1 MGEIPHSEKMF
12 HLPIEISVYVPSTQD
27 VDKVISKS
35 EMKLR
40 VDEVKKYL
48 ATLFGGFSSSS
59 VEGGFLASDGKVVK
73 ENVERV
79 VSFAPKGEFEKNKE
93 ALVQKASE
101 WATKWGQEAI
111 GLEHEGDLY
120 YVPQKFENGGTVAI
134 REAKEM
140 ANSQALEI
148 KHHASELANALK
160 GNPTIEAWVIAKLER
175 ASNDLAD
182 VTHYLEGR
190 VQMSGKK
197 MATGGQTPAQNEL
210 INRIPRNYN
219 FELNYKI
226 GQSFQVDVVGGTK
239 TAYIK
244 SFDFSVDEVDGKPTL
259 NSDSYRIHYIVNGR
273 EESAH
278 YSFLKNL
285 KKEYNKITLEV
296 PYSLDGGI
304 FFENSIYD
312 GNLKLLNGKV
322 KGFQI
327 NYYGDNNFNNS
338 WFTYYVSLNGKQY
351 IIDSKEAYSS
361 LDNYV
366 SRVSNNQ
373 YYQKDLP
380 NFIVPKGGKI
390 KTKSDYKVGQKIK
403 VAKMGGYEE
412 AEIVA
417 IEINVDA
424 EGNEVFKNSSLRKIE
439 IKSENW
445 NRPYEYYYEEFE
457 EQIREKR
464 FIINKIVNEIEID
477 VKVLYSEKYLTI
489 NRIMGGSKLK
499 FDVLSSYVL
508 KIDSSNIKVGY
519 VNRSGDAYFDIFTS
533 MDDFKQKITSNNN
546 FKNGGSIEANSNEVQ
561 FIKYRDEEIMYDPI
575 FQEFFVN
582 DVMFKTLQEARTFID
597 EGAPTSD
604 EIKDAYRRG
613 LFKKGG
619 NMEFERPSYKSNYV
633 ASQAQAN
640 EFSDENWNMDYENDP
655 LVKAK
660 RKIKEDTERA
670 VMAYAT
676 SGTSEIARKAQESKG
691 STDNQTSSMDFSQMA
706 GMMGSM
712 KK

>member
-160 GNPTIEAWVIAKLER
+160 GNPTIEAWVIAKLES

-182 VTHYLEGR
+182 VTHYLDGR
-190 VQMSGKK
+190 VQMEGKK
-197 MATGGQTPAQNEL
+197 MATGGSVGDKTVKVNVTYTEQQHFQFEKKINIPFKDFKEYENTGKISPAMYEQLASETSNEHLIETNPISITITPV
-210 INRIPRNYN
+210 I
-219 FELNYKI
+219 
-226 GQSFQVDVVGGTK
+226 GTK
-239 TAYIK
+239 YAT
-244 SFDFSVDEVDGKPTL
+244 G
-259 NSDSYRIHYIVNGR
+259 
-273 EESAH
+273 
-278 YSFLKNL
+278 
-285 KKEYNKITLEV
+285 
-296 PYSLDGGI
+296 
-304 FFENSIYD
+304 
-312 GNLKLLNGKV
+312 GNLGNKYQDNLEELLKEEGWI
-322 KGFQI
+322 I
-327 NYYGDNNFNNS
+327 NYYDNNINDTS
-338 WFTYYVSLNGKQY
+338 KDLATQVSLIK
-351 IIDSKEAYSS
+351 
-361 LDNYV
+361 LD
-366 SRVSNNQ
+366 
-373 YYQKDLP
+373 
-380 NFIVPKGGKI
+380 G
-390 KTKSDYKVGQKIK
+390 
-403 VAKMGGYEE
+403 
-412 AEIVA
+412 
-417 IEINVDA
+417 
-424 EGNEVFKNSSLRKIE
+424 
-439 IKSENW
+439 
-445 NRPYEYYYEEFE
+445 
-457 EQIREKR
+457 
-464 FIINKIVNEIEID
+464 
-477 VKVLYSEKYLTI
+477 LYSDSHWVKLPSKMQVTFDWLMNKVNTDKVYKSFAENFNKLLKSK
-489 NRIMGGSKLK
+489 GSKLNAYPTTYGIGVFVAIGSQSAIQKSKEEVENLLNSLGISYTTEYSDANWVYRYKISKSKENVERIENLEQK
-499 FDVLSSYVL
+499 FGQGGQTQAQQNKIAKVMGEFKDRKLHSS
-508 KIDSSNIKVGY
+508 
-519 VNRSGDAYFDIFTS
+519 SGDLITDR
-533 MDDFKQKITSNNN
+533 KQAIAIALSEAGVERKMAD
-546 FKNGGSIEANSNEVQ
+546 GGSIEPNPNEVQ

-597 EGAPTSD
+597 KGAPMSD

-619 NMEFERPSYKSNYV
+619 NMDFERPSYKSNYV

-706 GMMGSM
+706 GMMGGM